1 MFNDPEIMKMII
13 YVLAGLCGVLA
24 IAVIFLGIKRNSYY
38 VDEDGNEVPP
48 PAKRKKRKN
57 AEPEEEPEDEETD
70 EEPEDEEVAGDAEEE
85 PAPAVQETVVVPVM
99 RHTEPAEEETDEEAE
114 EEEKAEE
121 DRGANDP
128 VMGPLFSDTVAATGA
143 EVTVTINGQSE
154 THVLDTMPCMMGREA
169 RSCNLVLQEPA
180 VSRRHARLFLQDNG
194 LFVEDISEH
203 NGRYVNG
210 TKLVPLGQSRLNDGD
225 EISLGR
231 AVIRIDR
238 ILY

>member
-13 YVLAGLCGVLA
+13 YVLAGLCGVLS
-24 IAVIFLGIKRNSYY
+24 IAVIFLGIKKNSYY

-48 PAKRKKRKN
+48 PGKKKKRKK
-57 AEPEEEPEDEETD
+57 AEPEEEPEEE
-70 EEPEDEEVAGDAEEE
+70 AEEE
-85 PAPAVQETVVVPVM
+85 PVITEETEEEEDPAVQETVVVPVM
-99 RHTEPAEEETDEEAE
+99 RHAEPVKEEETETEQ
-114 EEEKAEE
+114 EE
-121 DRGANDP
+121 DRGEDDP
-128 VMGPLFSDTVAATGA
+128 VMGPLFTDTVAATGA

-169 RSCNLVLQEPA
+169 RTCNLVLQEPA
-180 VSRRHARLFLQDNG
+180 VSRKHARLFLQDNG
-194 LFVEDISEH
+194 LFVEDVSEH
-203 NGRYVNG
+203 NGTYVNG
-210 TKLVPLGQSRLNDGD
+210 TKLVPLGQARLNDGD